1 MDACEIGFGAFPA
14 ECPHRSDLFSERIL
28 APRGNRDV
36 QKRRPDEGERPI
48 QPELD
53 PAVGDRTAV
62 AVDHAGRRTGARQP
76 AVGARDPT
84 QDAVGHSHGFRTVF
98 DGQAATATYQD
109 GVGEPSRRRYGQRLQ
124 HVVKRPST
132 RPPVCTRGGEL
143 AFVVAHSHAK
153 HHPLAG
159 QRGKRAQLFGQPKA
173 VAQWDNQNR
182 CAEFDSLRAA
192 RQERDRGQRIPGTRV
207 KDEPRGQQVVQTPQR
222 VEADGL
228 CALSQ
233 RPKRATVR
241 TLDVERR

>member
-1 MDACEIGFGAFPA
+1 MKWPTPTATSPRSRSMTSANGARRMDACEIGFGAFPA

-109 GVGEPSRRRYGQRLQ
+109 GVPRGRRRRYRIAVVGRRAVAPPLRPAPPARRQAPVHASAGLHPRRRTRVRRSPLPRQASPSRRPAR
-124 HVVKRPST
+124 
-132 RPPVCTRGGEL
+132 
-143 AFVVAHSHAK
+143 
-153 HHPLAG
+153 
-159 QRGKRAQLFGQPKA
+159 KA
-173 VAQWDNQNR
+173 CPAV
-182 CAEFDSLRAA
+182 
-192 RQERDRGQRIPGTRV
+192 
-207 KDEPRGQQVVQTPQR
+207 
-222 VEADGL
+222 
-228 CALSQ
+228 
-233 RPKRATVR
+233 
-241 TLDVERR
+241 